1 MPGFRKGS
9 AAAAWPGSAPGR
21 VNVAQAARAGWRD
34 PLGAF
39 GAALRAEADQRR
51 IFLWTPVAAGAGTV
65 AYFSA
70 DHEPSLWLSA
80 ALALGLGA
88 LALRVRASEVAL
100 AGCLALALF
109 FSGFVMAAWRSAR
122 LSAPV
127 LDHVRIVELTGFVEA
142 VDHRRTGARFLLRVA
157 TASGLEAAQTP
168 WRVRL
173 TDRRAPPME
182 AGAFIKLKAR
192 LTPPAR
198 AALPSGYDFARDA
211 YFSGLGAVGSALG
224 RIEILEPPAPPGLWL
239 SAMMAVDRARNALA
253 ARVDSAI
260 GGAAG
265 AVGAAMVTGKRDLL
279 DEDTRQLIREAGIF
293 HIITISGIQMTL
305 VAGIMFWSIR
315 RALALFPQLALH
327 YPIKKWAALGAIA
340 GAVIY
345 DILTGSRV
353 GTERALLMTVIM
365 MSAIAMDRQALT
377 MRNLALAALCI
388 VAFEP
393 EAILGASF
401 QLSFAAV
408 AALVAVYESRIDARR
423 EALLADPYGLS
434 KQPPVTGFNN
444 RLLNWIAHEPSHML
458 LATICAT
465 SATASFMAYHFH
477 ELSPYVLV
485 GNPLT
490 LAIIEFFAVPG
501 ALIGTLLYPLGLDGP
516 VWMFVGLGIK
526 LALWVAGFIA
536 AAPGATIHLTA
547 FAPWAMVFLSLAVLS
562 AVIWRTALLRL
573 TAVPLLAIGL
583 AGAASG
589 PRYDVLIA
597 PTGDAVAVRGP
608 DGAYV
613 VAGARASAFGVEQ
626 WLRADGDGRPAKAT
640 ALAGKGNTG
649 TGGTDSSGGALCD
662 TLGCVVPLKTGG
674 SLSIVADARG
684 FAEDCG
690 RASVIV
696 SRLSAPSWCAA
707 ALVIDR
713 PKLEASG
720 AQALRFRGE
729 AVEIVTARAVG
740 EDRPWSPRPAA
751 RQSYAPPAAAK
762 PARAAMLQDAERDDA
777 LEVLGAGGR

>member
-1 MPGFRKGS
+1 MSRVRKGS
-9 AAAAWPGSAPGR
+9 AAVVWPGAVPGR
-21 VNVAQAARAGWRD
+21 AGVAQSARAGWRD
-34 PLGAF
+34 PLLALA
-39 GAALRAEADQRR
+39 AALQAEADQRR
-51 IFLWTPVAAGAGTV
+51 FFLWSPVAAGAGAV
-65 AYFSA
+65 AYFAA
-70 DHEPSLWLSA
+70 DHEPTLWLCALLA
-80 ALALGLGA
+80 AALGA
-88 LALRVRASEVAL
+88 LSFRVRANRVAL
-100 AGCLALALF
+100 ACCLGAALF
-109 FSGFVMAAWRSAR
+109 FSGFVTAAWRSAR
-122 LSAPV
+122 LQAPV
-127 LDHVRIVELTGFVEA
+127 LDHTRIVELTGYVEA
-142 VDHRRTGARFLLRVA
+142 VDHRRTGARFLLRVV

-211 YFSGLGAVGSALG
+211 YFSGIGAVGSALG
-224 RIEILEPPAPPGLWL
+224 RIEIMEPPAPPGIWM
-239 SAMMAVDRARNALA
+239 SAMMSVDRARNALA

-305 VAGIMFWSIR
+305 VAGILFWSIR
-315 RALALFPQLALH
+315 RALALIPTLALH
-327 YPIKKWAALGAIA
+327 YPIKKWAALGAIV

-353 GTERALLMTVIM
+353 GTERALFMTVIM

-377 MRNLALAALCI
+377 MRNLALAALCVI
-388 VAFEP
+388 ALEP

-408 AALVAVYESRIDARR
+408 AALVAVYESRIEARR
-423 EALLADPYGLS
+423 ADQLADPFGLS
-434 KQPPVTGFNN
+434 KGPPATGLFD
-444 RLLNWIAHEPSHML
+444 RLVQWIAHEPSHML
-458 LATICAT
+458 LATVCAT

-477 ELSPYVLV
+477 ELSPYVLI

-501 ALIGTLLYPLGLDGP
+501 ALIGTALYPLGLDAP

-536 AAPGATIHLTA
+536 AAPGATIHLSA
-547 FAPWAMVFLSLAVLS
+547 FAPWSMVVLSLAVLS
-562 AVIWRTALLRL
+562 TVIWRTTLLRM
-573 TAVPLLAIGL
+573 TAVPLLCLGL
-583 AGAASG
+583 LGAASG
-589 PRYDVLIA
+589 QRYDVLVA
-597 PTGDAVAVRGP
+597 PTGDAVAVRGA
-608 DGAYV
+608 DGAFV
-613 VAGARASAFGVEQ
+613 VAGPHANAFGVEQ

-640 ALAGKGNTG
+640 ALAGKGGMTA
-649 TGGTDSSGGALCD
+649 TGGAQCD
-662 TLGCVVPLKTGG
+662 ALGCVVALKIGG
-674 SLSIVADARG
+674 VLAIISDARA

-696 SRLSAPSWCAA
+696 SRLAAPSWCAA
-707 ALVIDR
+707 PLVIDR
-713 PKLEASG
+713 PKLEQSG
-720 AQALRFRGE
+720 AQALQFRGDR
-729 AVEIVTARAVG
+729 VEIVTARAMG
-740 EDRPWSPRPAA
+740 EDRPWSPKVTARRVYVSPAVPK
-751 RQSYAPPAAAK
+751 STTAP
-762 PARAAMLQDAERDDA
+762 QDAERDDA
-777 LEVLGAGGR
+777 LEVMGAGTQ

>member
-1 MPGFRKGS
+1 MSSFRRGGV
-9 AAAAWPGSAPGR
+9 AAAWPGSVPGR
-21 VNVAQAARAGWRD
+21 ASVAQSAWAGWHD
-34 PLGAF
+34 PVAAF
-39 GAALRAEADQRR
+39 SAALRAEADQRR
-51 IFLWTPVAAGAGTV
+51 VFLWAPVAAGAGAV

-70 DHEPSLWLSA
+70 DHEPSLWLLA
-80 ALALGLGA
+80 VLALACGA
-88 LALRVRASEVAL
+88 LAFRVRANRVAL
-100 AGCLALALF
+100 AGALAAALF
-109 FSGFVMAAWRSAR
+109 FGGFVTAAWRSAR

-142 VDHRRTGARFLLRVA
+142 VDHRRQGARFLLRVA
-157 TASGLEAAQTP
+157 SMSGLDGAAAP

-173 TDRRAPPME
+173 TDRHAPPME

-192 LTPPAR
+192 LVPPAR

-224 RIEILEPPAPPGLWL
+224 RIEIIEAPAPPGLWL
-239 SAMMAVDRARNALA
+239 AAMMTVDRARNALA

-279 DEDTRQLIREAGIF
+279 DDDTRQLIREAGIF

-305 VAGIMFWSIR
+305 VAGILFWSIR
-315 RALALFPQLALH
+315 RALAMFPVLALH

-340 GAVIY
+340 GAVVY

-408 AALVAVYESRIDARR
+408 AALVAVYESRMDARR
-423 EALLADPYGLS
+423 EAMLADPYGLS
-434 KQPPVTGFNN
+434 KSPPVAGFSN

-458 LATICAT
+458 LATVCAT

-477 ELSPYVLV
+477 ELSPYVLI

-501 ALIGTLLYPLGLDGP
+501 ALIGTALYPLGLDAP
-516 VWMFVGLGIK
+516 VWLFVGLGIK

-536 AAPGATIHLTA
+536 AAPGATIHLAA
-547 FAPWAMVFLSLAVLS
+547 FAPWSMVFLSLAVLS
-562 AVIWRTALLRL
+562 AVIWRTTLLRL
-573 TAVPLLAIGL
+573 TAVPLLALGL

-597 PTGDAVAVRGP
+597 PTGDAVASRGA
-608 DGAYV
+608 DGAFV

-626 WLRADGDGRPAKAT
+626 WLRADGDGRPAKA
-640 ALAGKGNTG
+640 AAVAGKGG
-649 TGGTDSSGGALCD
+649 SVDSGGAQCD
-662 TLGCVVPLKTGG
+662 PLACVVPLAAGG
-674 SLSIVADARG
+674 VLSIVSDMRA

-690 RASVIV
+690 RAAVIV
-696 SRLSAPSWCAA
+696 SRLTAPAWCAA
-707 ALVIDR
+707 ALIIDR
-713 PKLEASG
+713 PKLEQSG
-720 AQALRFRGE
+720 AQALRFIDG
-729 AVEIVTARAVG
+729 APQIVTARAIG
-740 EDRPWSPRPAA
+740 EDRPWSPAPAPQRRPAPRPMA
-751 RQSYAPPAAAK
+751 KAAPAA
-762 PARAAMLQDAERDDA
+762 PDAERDDA
-777 LEVLGAGGR
+777 LEILGAGAR

>member
-1 MPGFRKGS
+1 MFSFRKGA
-9 AAAAWPGSAPGR
+9 AAAAWPGSAPDR
-21 VNVAQAARAGWRD
+21 VRATQAARAGWRD
-34 PLGAF
+34 PIGAF

-51 IFLWTPVAAGAGTV
+51 IFLWTPVAAGAGAVT
-65 AYFSA
+65 YFSA

-80 ALALGLGA
+80 LLAAALGA
-88 LALRVRASEVAL
+88 LAFRVRANSVAL
-100 AGCLALALF
+100 AGCLAAALF
-109 FSGFVMAAWRSAR
+109 FTGFVTAAWRSAR
-122 LSAPV
+122 LAAPV
-127 LDHVRIVELTGFVEA
+127 LDHVHIVELTGFVEA
-142 VDHRRTGARFLLRVA
+142 VDHRRVGARFLVRVSS
-157 TASGLEAAQTP
+157 ASGLNAGQTP
-168 WRVRL
+168 WRLRL
-173 TDRRAPPME
+173 TDRHAPPME

-192 LTPPAR
+192 LTPPAH
-198 AALPSGYDFARDA
+198 AALPAGYDFARDA
-211 YFSGLGAVGSALG
+211 YFAGIGAVGSALG
-224 RIEILEPPAPPGLWL
+224 RIEIVEPPAPPGLWL

-305 VAGIMFWSIR
+305 VAGILFWSIR
-315 RALALFPQLALH
+315 RTLALIPTLALH

-408 AALVAVYESRIDARR
+408 AALVAVYESRLDTRR
-423 EALLADPYGLS
+423 EAQLADPFGLS
-434 KQPPVTGFNN
+434 KPPPATGALN

-458 LATICAT
+458 LATVCAT

-477 ELSPYVLV
+477 ELSPYVLI

-501 ALIGTLLYPLGLDGP
+501 ALIGTALYPLGLDAP
-516 VWMFVGLGIK
+516 VWLFVGLGIK
-526 LALWVAGFIA
+526 LALWVASFIA
-536 AAPGATIHLTA
+536 AAPGATVHLSA
-547 FAPWAMVFLSLAVLS
+547 FAPWSMVFLSLAVLS
-562 AVIWRTALLRL
+562 AVIWRTTLLRL
-573 TAVPLLAIGL
+573 TAVPLLGLGL

-597 PTGDAVAVRGP
+597 PTGDAVAVRGA
-608 DGAYV
+608 DGGFV
-613 VAGARASAFGVEQ
+613 VAGAHANAFSVEQ

-640 ALAGKGNTG
+640 ALAAKGG
-649 TGGTDSSGGALCD
+649 EATGGSHCDALGCVVDLKSGGAL
-662 TLGCVVPLKTGG
+662 
-674 SLSIVADARG
+674 SIVSDPRA

-690 RASVIV
+690 RAAVIV

-713 PKLEASG
+713 PKLELSG
-720 AQALRFRGE
+720 AQALQFRGDKVDI
-729 AVEIVTARAVG
+729 ATARTTG
-740 EDRPWSPRPAA
+740 EDRPWSPKPAA
-751 RQSYAPPAAAK
+751 RRSFAPPAAK
-762 PARAAMLQDAERDDA
+762 PGRQAAPEDAERDDA
-777 LEVLGAGGR
+777 LEVLGTGAR